1 MKYKICKLQ
10 DGNGK
15 IYYQIKEK
23 GWLFWRWVKVAR
35 GPLEKPYYAI
45 ISFETLDMTQSWL
58 KDRITFVNSKK
69 AKVLETIDV

>member
-23 GWLFWRWVKVAR
+23 RWLFWRWISQ
-35 GPLEKPYYAI
+35 PPYYNI
-45 ISFETLDMTQSWL
+45 IYFENLDMLYSWL
-58 KDRITFVNSKK
+58 KDHVEFVNSKK
-69 AKVLETIDV
+69 AKVLECSNYEI